1 VFWYIWKR
9 DVSEKWR
16 KIKWNISKMRDE
28 SAIFDIYEKEMKS
41 YNIVEKLVSIS
52 PEFFGTNLT
61 CIWNIWKPQCN
72 KRFT

>member
-1 VFWYIWKR
+1 
-9 DVSEKWR
+9 
-16 KIKWNISKMRDE
+16 MRDE

-61 CIWNIWKPQCN
+61 CI
-72 KRFT
+72 